1 VVDASASFDH
11 PGFAPYRRWLRDGR
25 VPDLATLNAW
35 ARDAGLALPD
45 GRALAFVEGG
55 APSGAL
61 AYEAAI
67 LHDACIHVR
76 RDSWHD
82 AFNAL
87 AWLAFPRAKAALN
100 ACHVAEGRGAGAN
113 ARTRSRDA
121 ATLLDESGLIVACGD
136 DAMRQLLE
144 EHAWQALFV
153 ARRAAVASRLRAWAL
168 GHGLLEKL
176 MAPYRALTAHVL
188 WLPVDLDAGA
198 APHAADAA
206 VAARLC
212 QCVPEP
218 GDLLR
223 LPVAALPGWDTER
236 LGAALFDDAAVFR
249 PARARL
255 AAP

>member
-1 VVDASASFDH
+1 METAGPFQH

-25 VPDLATLNAW
+25 VPDVAMLNAW
-35 ARDAGLALPD
+35 ARDAELALPD
-45 GRALAFVEGG
+45 GRALAFVEG
-55 APSGAL
+55 AVAGAL

-67 LHDACIHVR
+67 RHDARIHVR

-100 ACHVAEGRGAGAN
+100 ACHVVEGRAESAN
-113 ARTRSRDA
+113 GRTRSRDA

-136 DAMRQLLE
+136 DSMRRLLR
-144 EHAWQALFV
+144 EHAWHALFV
-153 ARRAAVASRLRAWAL
+153 ARQDAVADRLRVWVL

-176 MAPYRALTAHVL
+176 RSPYRALTAHVL
-188 WLPVDLDAGA
+188 WLPVALDRDTAL
-198 APHAADAA
+198 HAADSA
-206 VAARLC
+206 VARRLRAC
-212 QCVPEP
+212 ATGPD
-218 GDLLR
+218 DLLP

-249 PARARL
+249 PARATL
-255 AAP
+255 AVS